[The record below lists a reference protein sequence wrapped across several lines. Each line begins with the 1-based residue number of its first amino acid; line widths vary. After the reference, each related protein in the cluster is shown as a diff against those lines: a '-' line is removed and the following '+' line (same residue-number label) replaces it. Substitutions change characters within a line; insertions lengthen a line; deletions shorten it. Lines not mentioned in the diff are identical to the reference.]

1 MNRYMKEAIAEA
13 KEGIENG
20 HSGPFGC
27 VIVKDG
33 EIVGKGHNRVLI
45 NNDPTAHGEVQA
57 IREAG
62 KNLRTHDLKGCV
74 LYTTGEPCPMCL
86 CAIMWANIEKVYY
99 GCTIKDNALIG
110 FRDEKFDKILSGRDK
125 MPGFLGEIDRKE
137 CLELF
142 DYYNQLNHELY

>member
-1 MNRYMKEAIAEA
+1 
-13 KEGIENG
+13 
-20 HSGPFGC
+20 
-27 VIVKDG
+27 
-33 EIVGKGHNRVLI
+33 
-45 NNDPTAHGEVQA
+45 
-57 IREAG
+57 
-62 KNLRTHDLKGCV
+62 
-74 LYTTGEPCPMCL
+74 MCL

-125 MPGFLGEIDRKE
+125 MPGFLEEIDRKK